1 MLRLV
6 DRYLLREMLWPFL
19 LTLVGF
25 LIFFMLLV
33 IGQISQYLVDRVIP
47 AETLISLM
55 LYRVPYLFT
64 LALPVATLFAIFL
77 ALGRLGHD
85 RELIALQAGGISLRR
100 LLLPLLVVGLLIG
113 GADFVIGNELAP
125 WGNRQFLQTYTEMF
139 FGSSR
144 SPQIRDNA
152 FFKGPG
158 DRFFYV
164 RRHDT
169 EADVL
174 HDVLVY
180 DKSGELALTNG
191 DQFPKVVTADRA
203 QWDGTIW
210 HLQSGVLH
218 AVDDQG
224 QLRYTSRFESM
235 DIQVGEAVRQLVLE
249 QRTPQEMSLGELGD
263 RISAFRE
270 TGRSADA
277 LIVQYHAKIAIPT
290 ACLVFALFGAP
301 LALLLGPRGRAFG
314 VILGVLLVLLYQG
327 LYFWTAQ
334 ILGTRGDLPPSWGA
348 WLPNVVFGLI
358 GLMLTWRANHFG
370 RIDVLERTR
379 RLLPFMGLGLLVVL
393 GACPVNVQG
402 QAEPQSSRQ
411 SPPLEIAADQ
421 LSVTESGRQ
430 LDAQGNVRA
439 RYETGRIQAHRL
451 FVDRGQTTSW
461 QIRAQSA
468 SFSIGDLSG
477 RAVTVEGTFRREA
490 NALHPEEL
498 RLAQSASV
506 EFTDGRLSAQRLVL
520 QHTTGPHWTLNASSK
535 VRLEQHGRN
544 QVATADALIVQL
556 VASDEDDTWRVTSA
570 QSNAFHGASDFT
582 NSRGETHRI
591 RFSGRNAT
599 MTFDESNE
607 VDLIDGEGGNF
618 TTCFCSERIE
628 DASYSVRAERL
639 LIRPDE
645 VLVAFDVTARAF
657 GVPIFWAPVYLSP
670 LGDVQQKYPF
680 LPEIGRSTGRGW
692 FAKWR
697 VPFFLDD
704 ETYGHVLIDYY
715 TRHGELGTG
724 IDLQYDLLPGSQ
736 GGSLRFYR
744 VTGREDAI
752 SLDWSERLILDNDSE
767 LALNAG
773 VRTGQL
779 AQEAARLDTGAV
791 LRGEASGWNWRV
803 AFQRNQNLVGPDPDP
818 DDLEELRYRVLERLP
833 EMTISSRA
841 VKLEA
846 IPLNITSSIGW
857 GRYQEIEFD
866 DSAKHSSRFDGSLT
880 ADLTKIS
887 ILPGV
892 EFQSDSGYRLTLYEG
907 TRRDV
912 WHVNASLQAR
922 PTSGTSLTLRHLY
935 RTLRGQSPFE
945 FDRVDV
951 SHHLTVNGHW
961 NVTDDARL
969 RLDTGFNARTARFDP
984 LQLTANAGWG
994 IAQGTLAVNADLNAM
1009 VVDELT
1015 WQGRLNGEGWGA
1027 DVDGGFNVR
1036 SRRFD
1041 DLIAKLDLGERFRAG
1056 ARFDPNAMTLER
1068 VNAQTSWSLGDWKL
1082 QLGSEYDLRS
1092 RRFAALQ
1099 FGIVRSFCEDCWQ
1112 VGLYGNR
1119 QQLWVE
1125 AQINAFPT
1133 ARISYSPTDQS
1144 LAFGEDPR

>member
-33 IGQISQYLVDRVIP
+33 IGQLSQYLVDRVIP
-47 AETLISLM
+47 AETLLSLM

-100 LLLPLLVVGLLIG
+100 LLMPLLVVGLLIG
-113 GADFVIGNELAP
+113 AADFAIGNEVAP

-152 FFKGPG
+152 FFKGPD

-164 RRHDT
+164 RRHDA
-169 EADVL
+169 ENDVL
-174 HDVLVY
+174 HDVLIY
-180 DKSGELALTNG
+180 DKSGELALTEG
-191 DQFPKVVTADRA
+191 DRFPKVVTAERA
-203 QWDGTIW
+203 QWDGTVW

-218 AVDDQG
+218 AVDDAG
-224 QLRYTSRFESM
+224 QLRYATRFESM

-249 QRTPQEMSLGELGD
+249 QRTPQEMSLGELGE

-277 LIVQYHAKIAIPT
+277 LVVQYHAKVAIPA

-358 GLMLTWRANHFG
+358 GLILTWRANHFG
-370 RIDVLERTR
+370 RLDVLERAR
-379 RLLPFMGLGLLVVL
+379 RFVPFMLLAVVCGSFLLVVP
-393 GACPVNVQG
+393 A
-402 QAEPQSSRQ
+402 QAKPTSQTA
-411 SPPLEIAADQ
+411 PLEIDADQ
-421 LSVTESGRQ
+421 VSLTDEGRR
-430 LDAQGNVRA
+430 LEAAGNVRA
-439 RYETGRIQAHRL
+439 RYDTGRIEARHLR
-451 FVDRGQTTSW
+451 VDRSQTASW
-461 QIRAQSA
+461 QVTAQSA
-468 SFSIGDLSG
+468 SFAIDDLSG
-477 RAVTVEGTFRREA
+477 RSAEIEAVFRHEGRSLRPQRF
-490 NALHPEEL
+490 

-506 EFTDGRLSAQRLVL
+506 AFTDGRLSARELTL
-520 QHTTGPHWTLNASSK
+520 RHTEGPNWTLDASGD
-535 VRLEQHGRN
+535 VRLEQRERN
-544 QVATADALIVQL
+544 QVAEADALVVQL
-556 VASDEDDTWRVTSA
+556 TASAEDGEWRITNA
-570 QSNAFHGASDFT
+570 QSNRFSGASDFT
-582 NSRGETHRI
+582 NDRGETHRL
-591 RFSGRNAT
+591 RFAGQDAT
-599 MTFDESNE
+599 MTFDADNNL
-607 VDLIDGEGGNF
+607 DLIDGEGGNF
-618 TTCFCSERIE
+618 TTCLCSERIE
-628 DASYSVRAERL
+628 NAAYSVRAGRM

-680 LPEIGRSTGRGW
+680 LPEVGRSTGRGW

-697 VPFFLDD
+697 VPFFLD
-704 ETYGHVLIDYY
+704 ERTYGHVLIDYY

-724 IDLQYDLLPGSQ
+724 IDLQYELLPGSQ

-744 VTGREDAI
+744 LTGQGDAI
-752 SLDWSERLILDNDSE
+752 SLDWSEQLTLANDSE
-767 LALNAG
+767 LALSAG
-773 VRTGQL
+773 IRTGQL
-779 AQEAARLDTGAV
+779 AQEAAQLDTGAV
-791 LRGEASGWNWRV
+791 LSGDASGWNWRV

-818 DDLEELRYRVLERLP
+818 EDLDKLRYRVLERLP
-833 EMTISSRA
+833 ELTISSQA

-846 IPLNITSSIGW
+846 IPLNITSRIAW
-857 GRYQEIEFD
+857 GRYQEIDFD
-866 DSAKHSSRFDGSLT
+866 GSAKNSSRFDGSLN
-880 ADLTKIS
+880 ANLTTIS

-892 EFQSDSGYRLTLYEG
+892 ELQSDSGYRLTLYEG

-912 WHVNASLQAR
+912 WHVNSSLRAR
-922 PTSGTSLTLRHLY
+922 PSSGTSISLRHLY

-945 FDRVDV
+945 FDRVNV
-951 SHHLTVNGHW
+951 SHRLTVNGSW
-961 NVTDDARL
+961 SVTDDARVS
-969 RLDTGFNARTARFDP
+969 LDTGFNARTVRFDP
-984 LQLTANAGWG
+984 LALTADASWG
-994 IAQGTLAVNADLNAM
+994 IARATLGVNADLNAPAL
-1009 VVDELT
+1009 DELS
-1015 WQGRLNGEGWGA
+1015 WQTELNGDRWSASLNGGY
-1027 DVDGGFNVR
+1027 DVAG
-1036 SRRFD
+1036 RRFD
-1041 DLIAKLDLGERFRAG
+1041 DLIAKVDLGERFRAG
-1056 ARFDPNAMTLER
+1056 ARFDPNALALER
-1068 VNAQTSWSLGDWKL
+1068 VNARTAWSFGNWEL
-1082 QLGSEYDLRS
+1082 QLGSEYDLAS
-1092 RRFAALQ
+1092 RRLSALQ
-1099 FGIVRSFCEDCWQ
+1099 FGIVRSFCKDCWQ

-1144 LAFGEDPR
+1144 LAFGEDAR